1 MIFIFLSAQMS
12 QRLLSLIHTSAIMI
26 PVFGELCAEFLPE
39 VEVVHMVD
47 ESLLKSIIADKRLV
61 KSTARRVVGHIISA
75 EQAGA
80 DCIMVTCSS
89 IGQAADL
96 GRQLVDVPVVRVDEP
111 MVVSA
116 VGRGSRIGVVATL
129 PSTLNPTAELIET
142 QAEKKGKKIDLIKK
156 LCEGAFEAVISGDG
170 VTHDKI
176 VTEGIQELTELVDV
190 IVLAQASMARVV
202 DNLPT
207 DNKRIPILSSPR
219 LAVEHLVTL
228 L

>member
-1 MIFIFLSAQMS
+1 MS
-12 QRLLSLIHTSAIMI
+12 QKRLVLIHTSAIMI
-26 PVFGELCAEFLPE
+26 PVFGELCAEFLPD
-39 VEVVHMVD
+39 VEIVHTVD
-47 ESLLKSIIADKRLV
+47 ESLLKDVITCEVLS

-89 IGQAADL
+89 LGPAADL

-111 MVVSA
+111 MAVSA
-116 VGRGSRIGVVATL
+116 VAQGSRIGVVATL
-129 PSTLNPTAELIET
+129 PLTLNPTAEIIKV
-142 QAEKKGKKIDLIKK
+142 QAEKQAKEIQLTKK
-156 LCEGAFEAVISGDG
+156 LCEGAFDAVISGDG
-170 VTHDKI
+170 LTHDKI
-176 VTEGIQELTELVDV
+176 VAAALQELTEQVDV

-202 DNLPT
+202 DNLAAE
-207 DNKRIPILSSPR
+207 NKKIPILSSPR

>member
-1 MIFIFLSAQMS
+1 MS
-12 QRLLSLIHTSAIMI
+12 QKRLTLIHTSAIMI
-26 PVFGELCAEFLPE
+26 PVFGELCAELLPD

-47 ESLLKSIIADKRLV
+47 ESLLKSIIADMRLV
-61 KSTARRVVGHIISA
+61 KSTARRVVAHIISA
-75 EQAGA
+75 GQAGA

-89 IGQAADL
+89 IGPAADL
-96 GRQLVDVPVVRVDEP
+96 GRQLMDVPVVRVDKP
-111 MVVSA
+111 MAVSA
-116 VGRGSRIGVVATL
+116 IETGSRIGVVATL
-129 PSTLNPTAELIET
+129 PSTLNPTADLIKA
-142 QAEKKGKKIDLIKK
+142 QAEKQAKDVEVIPK

-176 VTEGIQELTELVDV
+176 VAAGIRELVEQVDV

-202 DNLPT
+202 DNLGAE
-207 DNKRIPILSSPR
+207 NKKIPILSSPR

>member
-1 MIFIFLSAQMS
+1 MS
-12 QRLLSLIHTSAIMI
+12 QKRLVLIHTSAIMI
-26 PVFGELCAEFLPE
+26 PVFGELCAEFLPD
-39 VEVVHMVD
+39 VEIVHTVD
-47 ESLLKSIIADKRLV
+47 ESLLKDVITCEVLS

-89 IGQAADL
+89 LGPAADL

-111 MVVSA
+111 MAVSA
-116 VGRGSRIGVVATL
+116 VAQGSRIGVVATL
-129 PSTLNPTAELIET
+129 PLTLNPTADIIKV
-142 QAEKKGKKIDLIKK
+142 QAEKQAKEIRLIKK
-156 LCEGAFEAVISGDG
+156 LCEGAFDAVISGDG
-170 VTHDKI
+170 LTHDKI
-176 VTEGIQELTELVDV
+176 VAAALQELTKQVDV

-202 DNLPT
+202 DNLPAE
-207 DNKRIPILSSPR
+207 NKKIPILSSPR

>member
-1 MIFIFLSAQMS
+1 MS
-12 QRLLSLIHTSAIMI
+12 QKRLTFIHTSAIMI
-26 PVFGELCAEFLPE
+26 PVFGELCAELLPD
-39 VEVVHMVD
+39 VEVVHTVD
-47 ESLLKSIIADKRLV
+47 ESLLKDIIAEKKPS
-61 KSTARRVVGHIISA
+61 KSTARRVVGHIITA

-89 IGQAADL
+89 IGPAADL
-96 GRQLVDVPVVRVDEP
+96 GLKLVDVPVVRVDEP
-111 MVVSA
+111 MAVSA
-116 VGRGSRIGVVATL
+116 VGLGSRIGVVATL
-129 PSTLNPTAELIET
+129 PSTLNPTAELIKS
-142 QAEKKGKKIDLIKK
+142 QAEKKSKEIDLTKK

-176 VTEGIQELTELVDV
+176 VAAGIQELTSQVDV

-202 DNLPT
+202 DNLPAE
-207 DNKRIPILSSPR
+207 NKRIPILSSPS